1 MAKLGTGRFGT
12 GKLGEFS
19 VSEDK
24 YLTSTHR
31 HQGLSSSYF
40 LSRMASSSKNV
51 RSVRRL
57 QASIE
62 HLSKDYSGSSLQSPI
77 SAPRALS
84 TRRFLG
90 SQPFSNLVTKEAT
103 LRRPASTVRYITME
117 PKVHTLFE
125 PVTGTWQY
133 VVADEATKEAV
144 IIDPVLDYDKAT
156 GKVAT
161 QSADKILDL
170 VAQRG
175 YTVSRILETHAHADH
190 LTASRYL
197 QNVLAERQ
205 PNSARPQVCIGERIR
220 VVQETM
226 SKIYNIPK
234 SDLEAAFDCTFADD
248 DTFPIG
254 TIESK
259 VIYLPGHTPDHIG
272 YIIGSNVFT
281 GDSIF
286 NPDVGSARC
295 DFPGGSAMQLYHSM
309 QKLLSLPGH
318 YRLYTGHDYPPDTRD
333 LPADQHV
340 DGKKAVPFT
349 TVETQRRENKH
360 VRIGT
365 DMKDFVQW
373 RSERDGSLGE
383 PKLLGPSLQVN
394 LRGGRLPVKDSE
406 LMRIADVPAA
416 VPRVVKV

>member
-1 MAKLGTGRFGT
+1 MA
-12 GKLGEFS
+12 
-19 VSEDK
+19 
-24 YLTSTHR
+24 Y
-31 HQGLSSSYF
+31 
-40 LSRMASSSKNV
+40 SSKNV

-77 SAPRALS
+77 SASPALR
-84 TRRFLG
+84 TRRSLG
-90 SQPFSNLVTKEAT
+90 SQPFSNLVANQAT
-103 LRRPASTVRYITME
+103 LRSQQHYLSQLRKVNKTSRRPASTVRHITME

-170 VAQRG
+170 VAQCG

-318 YRLYTGHDYPPDTRD
+318 FRLYTGHDYPPDTRD